1 MKLVFFHLFA
11 ALVVTTYALVCDCT
25 KGPGCNSDGTCS
37 VPELTGVCLTM
48 AHENNLAG
56 TKTSGLY
63 KACQY
68 DAQACSEKVMSITAE
83 KGLFWRS
90 NTACCNQDNCNTAS
104 IRVPP
109 KNLTQN
115 AQRCPACFTFA
126 SDRCEN
132 TERLSCTGAESHCI
146 TVSGM
151 LSAGSEPFSPFA
163 AAGCSTATACSLPIR
178 AALYLENM
186 AFVFNKVVCHPAV
199 NASSGGS

>member
-1 MKLVFFHLFA
+1 
-11 ALVVTTYALVCDCT
+11 
-25 KGPGCNSDGTCS
+25 
-37 VPELTGVCLTM
+37 M